1 MGIGRTTMA
10 MPLPYV
16 LCPTQDIFWHA
27 LRAADKAEV
36 IWCIKNGFP
45 YINGEVDL
53 AAGGKATPLAFA
65 AKYRLC
71 EIAAYLLE
79 NGADP
84 NGCLGPNSCL
94 MWALCNSRCPE
105 AQVSMVELLLKH
117 KADPNQRNKHGQLPL
132 LCVVQDDLPDS
143 EAKLAIVK
151 LLLEAGAQPDA
162 CVGTTADEGGL
173 TPLMQAAHE
182 DRFFLV
188 KLLIKYGADPDYAFK
203 AFEHQIVQLTP
214 DMQWLLKLWPSMTPT
229 AIAAVEGDV
238 GELTELLHQGADPME
253 EIEFPDCEKNSNVVQ
268 LAGYKVVCM
277 RLCGKQPSEDVLQ
290 TLKRSMSWRP
300 EHHYLFPPEFRSGVV
315 YLRKALFANFD
326 YDMMVL
332 IFTFLPREW
341 GLA

>member
-1 MGIGRTTMA
+1 

-16 LCPTQDIFWHA
+16 LCPTRDFFWCA

-36 IWCIKNGFP
+36 RWCLENGFR
-45 YINGEVDL
+45 EVNKEVHL

-65 AKYRLC
+65 VKYGLL

-105 AQVSMVELLLKH
+105 AQVSMVELLVKH

-132 LCVVQDDLPDS
+132 HCVVERDDLPDS

-203 AFEHQIVQLTP
+203 AFEREIVQLTP
-214 DMQWLLKLWPSMTPT
+214 DMQWVLKLWPSMTPT

-238 GELTELLHQGADPME
+238 GELRELLHQGADPME
-253 EIEFPDCEKNSNVVQ
+253 EIEFPDCDIKSNVEQ

-277 RLCGKQPSEDVLQ
+277 RLCGKQPSDDVLQ
-290 TLKRSMSWRP
+290 TLKHSMRWCP
-300 EHHYLFPPEFRSGVV
+300 AHHDLFPPAFRFGVV
-315 YLRKALFANFD
+315 YLRKRTVFADFD
-326 YDMMVL
+326 YDMVVK